1 MGHARRSREDG
12 HLKFRSVAMGDASS
26 EADMGRAMPAAE
38 TAGRAAAALAALVS
52 ISETADSEAMVSGGI
67 KASAVGTAYSEE
79 VTEPALVA
87 VTSEDAEW
95 GAGMAEAMLAD
106 PTRPAEP
113 AMIRG
118 GAKPSRVGTPYLA
131 V

>member
-1 MGHARRSREDG
+1 
-12 HLKFRSVAMGDASS
+12 
-26 EADMGRAMPAAE
+26 MGRAMPAAE

-87 VTSEDAEW
+87 FTSEDAEL
-95 GAGMAEAMLAD
+95 GAADVGEAMPAD
-106 PTRPAEP
+106 PTRSAEP
-113 AMIRG
+113 AMI
-118 GAKPSRVGTPYLA
+118 
-131 V
+131 